1 MMFLK
6 SANSVFL
13 SLLLLSTLCPCFYFL
28 LYFGRIRILTINIL
42 KSISMKKQKSSVV
55 LTALI
60 VALGGFL
67 MGFDASVISGVIKF
81 IEPEFNLSKIELGWA
96 VASLSLAAT
105 AGMIFAG
112 PLSDRFGRTIVL
124 KASALLYAFSAFL
137 AALAPSFIILVTAR
151 MLAGLGVGASLILA
165 PMYIAEISPSDRRG
179 KLVSFNQLN
188 IVVGISVAF
197 FTNYLIVH
205 LSKSNASWVETLK
218 LKEYIWRWM
227 LGIEFFPA
235 TIYFFLLLFI
245 PQSPRWLVMK
255 GRYDEALKVMKRFD
269 DDDNAE
275 KVINEIKENVLK
287 ESAPKQK
294 TPVKDLFLPAMK
306 LVLTIGIVIAIL
318 QQITGINSVFFYA
331 PMIFEQSGIGTDAAF
346 IQAILVGLTNV
357 VFTIVAMVLIDKL
370 GRKPLLI
377 IGISFITV
385 SMFLLAYGFNTA
397 RYKLTDMSV
406 SKLPTEINKTQ
417 LAPIMNLTYKSDTEF
432 KDVVKKV
439 MGEDV
444 EKKYES
450 EFISASI
457 TMNPTLILIGI
468 LGFVA
473 AFAVSLGPVMWVL
486 FSELFP
492 NAIRG
497 TAISFVGFINSAI
510 SFLVQLVFPWELATL
525 GSSGT
530 FLLYGI
536 FALVGLAF
544 IWKLLPE
551 TKGRSLEELE
561 AILVKK

>member
-1 MMFLK
+1 
-6 SANSVFL
+6 
-13 SLLLLSTLCPCFYFL
+13 
-28 LYFGRIRILTINIL
+28 
-42 KSISMKKQKSSVV
+42 MKKQKSSVV

-81 IEPEFNLSKIELGWA
+81 IEPEFYLTKIELGWA

-137 AALAPSFIILVTAR
+137 AAIAPSFIILVSAR

-197 FTNYLIVH
+197 FTNFLIVH

-218 LKEYIWRWM
+218 IKEFIWRWM
-227 LGIEFFPA
+227 LGIEFVPA
-235 TIYFFLLLFI
+235 TIYFFLLIFI

-275 KVINEIKENVLK
+275 KVINEIKENVSK

-306 LVLTIGIVIAIL
+306 LVLTIGIVIAVL

-346 IQAILVGLTNV
+346 IQAILVGITNV

-377 IGISFITV
+377 IGISFITI

-397 RYKLTDMSV
+397 RYQLTDASV
-406 SKLPTEINKTQ
+406 SKLPTEINRVQ
-417 LAPIMNLTYKSDTEF
+417 LAPIMNKSYKSDTEF
-432 KDVVKKV
+432 KNVVKTT
-439 MGEDV
+439 MGEEI

-536 FALVGLAF
+536 FALIGLAF